1 MTTGIDD
8 WNAHWDQYAASAS
21 RNPAQLMRFDL
32 VKRLLLRNTRGRAAT
47 RLFDIGCGQGDLL
60 RIVHAVLPRAE
71 LLGAEMSQ
79 SGVSISHQKIPNA
92 KLIIADMFKP
102 PPELEAYR
110 RWATD
115 AVCSEVLEHVDDPVA
130 FLKATRP
137 YLADGCK
144 LVLTVPGGPM
154 SAYDRH
160 IGHRR
165 HFSRAQ
171 VSSALENAGFEPE
184 LTWMSGFPFF
194 NLYRLTVIARGRKLV
209 DDAREEG
216 GGSVLADIAM
226 ATFRF
231 LFKFNLANSPFGW
244 QVVAVG
250 HKTGP

>member
-1 MTTGIDD
+1 MKPDVDD
-8 WNAHWDQYAASAS
+8 WNAHWDHYAESAS

-32 VKRLLLRNTRGRAAT
+32 VKRLLLRNTRGRTAI

-60 RIVHAVLPRAE
+60 RIVHSLLPSAE

-79 SGVSISHQKIPNA
+79 SGVSISHQKISNA
-92 KLIIADMFKP
+92 KFIVADMFNP
-102 PPELEAYR
+102 PPELEGYR
-110 RWATD
+110 GWATD

-130 FLKATRP
+130 FLKAARP
-137 YLADGCK
+137 YLADGCR
-144 LVLTVPGGPM
+144 LVVTVPGGPR
-154 SAYDRH
+154 SAYDHH

-171 VSSALENAGFEPE
+171 LRSALTNAGFEPE

-209 DDAREEG
+209 DDARENG
-216 GGSVLADIAM
+216 RGNALADIAM

-231 LFKFNLANSPFGW
+231 LFKFNLADSPFGW
-244 QVVAVG
+244 QVVAIG
-250 HKTGP
+250 RKTGS

>member
-1 MTTGIDD
+1 MKTGVDD
-8 WNAHWDQYAASAS
+8 WNAHWDHYAGSAS

-32 VKRLLLRNTRGRAAT
+32 VKRLLLRNTRGCTAT

-60 RIVHAVLPRAE
+60 RIVHSLLPSAE

-92 KLIIADMFKP
+92 KFIIADMFNP
-102 PPELEAYR
+102 PVELEAYR
-110 RWATD
+110 GWATD

-130 FLKATRP
+130 FLKAARP

-144 LVLTVPGGPM
+144 LVVTVPGGPM

-160 IGHRR
+160 IGHRQ
-165 HFSRAQ
+165 HFNRGQ
-171 VSSALENAGFEPE
+171 IRYALTDAGFEPE

-194 NLYRLTVIARGRKLV
+194 NLYRLTVIARGRKLL
-209 DDAREEG
+209 DDARENG
-216 GGSVLADIAM
+216 GGNALADIAM

-231 LFKFNLANSPFGW
+231 LFKFNLADSPFGW
-244 QVVAVG
+244 QVVAIG
-250 HKTGP
+250 RKTGS